1 MFSIVRDPIDVPV
14 LEEYVRRA
22 AFGAIVTFAGVVREL
37 SDDGRKVSGL
47 SYEAHEEMAVAEFA
61 RIADEARQRF
71 GPCEI
76 AVAHRVGDLR
86 VGEPAVVVAVGSAH
100 RGEAFD
106 ICEYVIDELK
116 ARAPI
121 WKKEQYLDGASEWR
135 PNRECNA
142 HS

>member
-1 MFSIVRDPIDVPV
+1 MFFIARDPIDVRV
-14 LEEYVRRA
+14 LEEHVRNA
-22 AFGAIVTFAGVVREL
+22 AFGAVVTFAGVVREL
-37 SDDGRKVSGL
+37 SDDGREVRGL

-71 GPCEI
+71 GACEI

-86 VGEPAVVVAVGSAH
+86 IGEPAVVVAVGSAH

-121 WKKEQYLDGASEWR
+121 WKKEHYLDGASEWR
-135 PNRECNA
+135 ANRECNA

>member
-1 MFSIVRDPIDVPV
+1 MFSIVRDPIDVRV
-14 LEEYVRRA
+14 LEEKVRSA
-22 AFGAIVTFAGVVREL
+22 AYGAVVTFAGIVRDR
-37 SDDGRKVSGL
+37 SDDGREVSGL

-61 RIADEARQRF
+61 RIADEARLRF

-76 AVAHRVGDLR
+76 AVVHRIGDLR
-86 VGEPAVVVAVGSAH
+86 IGEPAVVVAVGSAH

-121 WKKEQYLDGASEWR
+121 WKKEHFLDGPSEWR
-135 PNRECNA
+135 ANRGCNA
-142 HS
+142 RP